1 MSSLVFLNVISSFLR
16 FTMMIGWEQ
25 MFVPPSGFIEK
36 MCYLCIEFRQTN
48 RVLWKRLEFIIQF
61 GKT

>member
-16 FTMMIGWEQ
+16 FTMVIGWEQ
-25 MFVPPSGFIEK
+25 MFVPPSGFIKK